1 MRKQLLKNKPKDE
14 LLEIVLKEFND
25 LEKYIKEVKD
35 NREENLLIEVNRPK
49 SRINKKKKTS
59 RMNRKEF
66 LEMLKDDLW

>member
-49 SRINKKKKTS
+49 SRINKKKKTI
-59 RMNRKEF
+59 RMSRKEF